1 MEVVSIGLNQH
12 QVSGPFVHSVLHQNS
27 TREVIQQ
34 YISLLRR
41 VAKEHGEV
49 YLLID
54 NQRGFMMDAGARQE
68 LFQFGK
74 ERIVKASA
82 IVGGGIL
89 FRTAVNMMMR
99 ALELVRVTP
108 TPAAFFPTPETARQW
123 LEQQHARNQ
132 PRPGAAPRSL

>member
-1 MEVVSIGLNQH
+1 MSIGLNKH
-12 QVSGPFVHSVLHQNS
+12 HIEGPVVHSVLYQDS
-27 TREVIQQ
+27 TREIIQQ

-68 LFQFGK
+68 LFLFGK
-74 ERIVKASA
+74 EHLVTASA
-82 IVGGGIL
+82 MVGGGAL

-99 ALELVRVTP
+99 ALELVRISPTP
-108 TPAAFFPTPETARQW
+108 TAFFATPETARQW
-123 LEQQHARNQ
+123 LSQQRVRHALRQ
-132 PRPGAAPRSL
+132 SDSARPL

>member
-1 MEVVSIGLNQH
+1 MSIGQNQH
-12 QVSGPFVHSVLHQNS
+12 HIDGPFVHSVLHQDS

-34 YISLLRR
+34 YITLLRR
-41 VAKEHGEV
+41 VAMQHGEV

-68 LFQFGK
+68 LFQLGK

-99 ALELVRVTP
+99 ALELVRVAPTP
-108 TPAAFFPTPETARQW
+108 TAFFPTPETAQHW
-123 LEQQHARNQ
+123 LKQQHARSRPRQ
-132 PRPGAAPRSL
+132 GADPRPL

>member
-12 QVSGPFVHSVLHQNS
+12 HIDGPFVHSVLYQDA

-34 YISLLRR
+34 YITLLRR
-41 VAKEHGEV
+41 VATEHGEV
-49 YLLID
+49 YLLLD

-99 ALELVRVTP
+99 ALELVRIAPTP
-108 TPAAFFPTPETARQW
+108 TAFFPTPETARHW
-123 LEQQHARNQ
+123 LQQQQARNQ
-132 PRPGAAPRSL
+132 PRQGIEPRRL